1 MSPAMPPILALP
13 LETSLVAYME
23 LLIVLAFAVGWFIL
37 EKVAN
42 SYDRDKPK
50 PDPEAPDPE
59 APDPGATGP
68 GRSDPSA

>member
-1 MSPAMPPILALP
+1 MLPTLALP

-23 LLIVLAFAVGWFIL
+23 LLIVLAFGGGWVIL

-50 PDPEAPDPE
+50 SEDQPSPL
-59 APDPGATGP
+59 
-68 GRSDPSA
+68 SDESTKGD

>member
-1 MSPAMPPILALP
+1 MLPTLALP

-23 LLIVLAFAVGWFIL
+23 LLIVLAFGVGWVIL

-50 PDPEAPDPE
+50 
-59 APDPGATGP
+59 
-68 GRSDPSA
+68 SDNETPPSEGDRN

>member
-1 MSPAMPPILALP
+1 MLPTLALP

-23 LLIVLAFAVGWFIL
+23 LLIVLAFGVGWFIL

-50 PDPEAPDPE
+50 AGEQPSP
-59 APDPGATGP
+59 
-68 GRSDPSA
+68 RSDESVKGD

>member
-1 MSPAMPPILALP
+1 MLPTLALP

-23 LLIVLAFAVGWFIL
+23 LLIVLAFGVGWYIL

-50 PDPEAPDPE
+50 ADDEP
-59 APDPGATGP
+59 
-68 GRSDPSA
+68 PSEGDQN

>member
-1 MSPAMPPILALP
+1 MMPALALP

-23 LLIVLAFAVGWFIL
+23 LLIVLAFGVAWYIL

-50 PDPEAPDPE
+50 PDDQTPKSEDQQ
-59 APDPGATGP
+59 T
-68 GRSDPSA
+68 

>member
-1 MSPAMPPILALP
+1 MLTNLALP

-23 LLIVLAFAVGWFIL
+23 LLIVLAFGVGWYIL

-50 PDPEAPDPE
+50 PDDETP
-59 APDPGATGP
+59 
-68 GRSDPSA
+68 PSEGDKT

>member
-1 MSPAMPPILALP
+1 MLPSLALP

-23 LLIVLAFAVGWFIL
+23 LFIVLAFGVGWFIL

-50 PDPEAPDPE
+50 PDDEPP
-59 APDPGATGP
+59 
-68 GRSDPSA
+68 PSENGKT